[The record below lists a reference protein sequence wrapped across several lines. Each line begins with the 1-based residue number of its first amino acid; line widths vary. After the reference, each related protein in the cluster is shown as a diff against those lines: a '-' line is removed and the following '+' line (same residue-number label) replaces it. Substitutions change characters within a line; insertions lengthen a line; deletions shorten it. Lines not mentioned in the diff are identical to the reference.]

1 MTKGPNP
8 TMLRVHIHITFIYQV
23 EGPKSIDQD
32 TTSSYHVFNNI
43 EVPCRDN
50 NSTTKDAILL
60 HFVVLHHHISSIG
73 ESS

>member
-1 MTKGPNP
+1 MTKVLKP
-8 TMLRVHIHITFIYQV
+8 TKSRVHIHITFIYQV

-50 NSTTKDAILL
+50 KSTTKVAIL
-60 HFVVLHHHISSIG
+60 FYKYIS
-73 ESS
+73 